1 MPTISDLT
9 ERLASCRNFTEICQ
23 LVTTFPL
30 TDTSFTAA
38 MIASLDADA
47 RIRELGRFGVT
58 GVGPSRSPVALA
70 SEGLIANSMRQG
82 SPVLI
87 TELMEAAK
95 QKRITP
101 SSDVDE
107 QVIRNQFES
116 VFVIPLLDQGY
127 LYGVLGLLSHS
138 KINNKPEFSVDQK
151 TFQALFSMAIRA
163 VSLRGSERIR
173 TQEVVLADLT
183 MREQTILALLAQD
196 KTNQEIAQELS
207 ISVSTA
213 KAAVSEILRKLQVES
228 RKQAGIKARYSGLA

>member
-70 SEGLIANSMRQG
+70 SEGLIANSMRQE

-101 SSDVDE
+101 ASDVDE

-138 KINNKPEFSVDQK
+138 KIKNKPEFSVDQK

-213 KAAVSEILRKLQVES
+213 KATVSEILRKLQVDS